1 MPQDILY
8 VVIGILV
15 FIKAYYVGKEL
26 LAYIILR
33 YYTPATVTV
42 RGRQLNSSHSG
53 KIEGLDSVAI
63 AAIPTRIYSAA
74 AVEEKLNKIRRQSST
89 CLIHEDSLQPEIC
102 VRKTTDQIAPLQSS
116 NSVRASDESSV
127 LGESVGVRVNVQETD
142 VTQDLK
148 TPKYAIQT
156 VTAGKENDLG
166 TCDVVITVE
175 REGDWDDSGKFSP
188 PQIQA
193 DDSFSEGQRLTG
205 GGSPSS
211 ECAVC
216 LGNFAEGEPI
226 KFLPGCGHFFHSEC
240 IDTWLRASA
249 TCPLCRMDL
258 RGDPL

>member
-15 FIKAYYVGKEL
+15 FIKAYYIGKEL

-42 RGRQLNSSHSG
+42 HGRQLNSSHSG

-63 AAIPTRIYSAA
+63 AAIPTRLYSA
-74 AVEEKLNKIRRQSST
+74 VTLEERLSKIRRQSST
-89 CLIHEDSLQPEIC
+89 CLAHEHSLQPEDRVGKCENHI
-102 VRKTTDQIAPLQSS
+102 TPLQSS
-116 NSVRASDESSV
+116 SDVRASHEIPV
-127 LGESVGVRVNVQETD
+127 LGENVRVYVQEVD
-142 VTQDLK
+142 VMQDPK
-148 TPKYAIQT
+148 TPKSGLHAAT
-156 VTAGKENDLG
+156 SGKENNVDA
-166 TCDVVITVE
+166 CDVIIMVE
-175 REGDWDDSGKFSP
+175 REGDWDDSGSYIP

-193 DDSFSEGQRLTG
+193 EASFGEEQRLTG
-205 GGSPSS
+205 GGSPSR

-240 IDTWLRASA
+240 IDKWLRASA